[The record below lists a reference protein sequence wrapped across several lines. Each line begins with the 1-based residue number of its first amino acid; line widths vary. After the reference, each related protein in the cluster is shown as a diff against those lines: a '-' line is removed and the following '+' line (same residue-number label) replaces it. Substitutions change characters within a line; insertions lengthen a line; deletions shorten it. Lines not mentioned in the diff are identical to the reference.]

1 MHRMVF
7 DRDTGK
13 PRGYR
18 FRCALRIAILGD
30 EKEDSRGGVT
40 SRHAGEHG
48 EPCVEVQESWMVEG
62 GKTARVL
69 SLRDT

>member
-1 MHRMVF
+1 MGRMVF

-13 PRGYR
+13 PRGYG
-18 FRCALRIAILGD
+18 FRCALRMAFLGD
-30 EKEDSRGGVT
+30 EKEGSRGGT
-40 SRHAGEHG
+40 SRHAGKHG